1 MIKMKKKI
9 IKSILLYYIL
19 CYYVLRRFFMK
30 NLKLLLLLI
39 LTLLIL
45 PFAVN
50 AEETESS
57 AEESS
62 KEVEKVN
69 VYFFRGEGCSYCA
82 AAEEWFDEI
91 SDEYGDKFK
100 VVDYE
105 TWNSQE
111 NMDLMN
117 EVAKARGETADGVPY
132 IIVGNKS
139 WNGFADDYKESI
151 ISQIEEEYKLDAD
164 SRYDIM
170 QLIDGIGNDDSKKDS
185 TGSDVLFIIIS
196 VIILGVVGFGL
207 YKVRQSSC

>member
-1 MIKMKKKI
+1 
-9 IKSILLYYIL
+9 
-19 CYYVLRRFFMK
+19 MK

-82 AAEEWFDEI
+82 AAEKWFDEI
-91 SDEYGDKFK
+91 SDEYGEKFK

-196 VIILGVVGFGL
+196 VIIVGVVGFGL